1 MGLLNAVRGRRRR
14 PVRRPAW
21 MRRLGRVVAGLACVG
36 TAAWSAAP
44 SGLTAQDVN
53 LASVGYVIGSDTA
66 PVTVIE
72 FGDYACS
79 ACAEFHRDSWPQ
91 LERELVEA
99 GVVVWRH
106 VPFLLGFRRG
116 KQGAKAAHC
125 AADQGAFWAMHDRL
139 FRDQD
144 HWTDDDTDERLLGYA
159 VGLGLDPAAFE
170 ECYDDGH
177 ADDRIDHANDAAK
190 ELGIRVTPV
199 FFIDGR
205 QYQGA
210 LPAPMFLD
218 LVRQARDARSPS

>member
-1 MGLLNAVRGRRRR
+1 MNAVAGRCRRA
-14 PVRRPAW
+14 VRRPAW
-21 MRRLGRVVAGLACVG
+21 TQRLRLLVTALAWVG
-36 TAAWSAAP
+36 TAGGAAAP
-44 SGLTAQDVN
+44 SGLIAQDVD
-53 LASVGYVIGSDTA
+53 LASVGYVVGSDTA

-91 LERELVEA
+91 LQRELVDA

-139 FRDQD
+139 FLDQA
-144 HWTDDDTDERLLGYA
+144 HWTDDDTDDRLLGYA
-159 VGLGLDPAAFE
+159 VDLGLDPAAFE
-170 ECYDDGH
+170 ECYDDDH
-177 ADDRIDHANDAAK
+177 ADDRIDAANDAAK

-218 LVRQARDARSPS
+218 LVRQARAGGPRP